1 MSKFKITSYLILIIF
16 FLNNCGF
23 TPQYA
28 GFKNLEFDL
37 VIDNVSGDRDFN
49 NVIKSQ
55 IKKYDR
61 GRDNI
66 EKIKISYESDYK
78 KIILSKNTKGEA
90 TKYNLKVKVI
100 FDISS
105 ENFSTKIFAEPYG
118 GGLPSYYLFQAAK
131 SNGYRVMITGI
142 MYIMDTIKFIT
153 FKYRFTLYRSSIT
166 M

>member
-1 MSKFKITSYLILIIF
+1 MNKRKISSFLIILS
-16 FLNNCGF
+16 FLIYSCGF

-55 IKKYDR
+55 IKRYDR
-61 GRDNI
+61 ERDDV
-66 EKIKISYESDYK
+66 EKIKISYESDYEK
-78 KIILSKNTKGEA
+78 VILTKNTKGEA

-105 ENFSTKIFAEPYG
+105 ENFSTKILFEDEFSIDKIEDTIEENNYIKIVKSNFAERAIEKVI
-118 GGLPSYYLFQAAK
+118 LRIRQK
-131 SNGYRVMITGI
+131 
-142 MYIMDTIKFIT
+142 K
-153 FKYRFTLYRSSIT
+153 
-166 M
+166 

>member
-1 MSKFKITSYLILIIF
+1 MNKRKISSFLIILS
-16 FLNNCGF
+16 FLIYSCGF

-55 IKKYDR
+55 IKRYDR
-61 GRDNI
+61 ERDDV
-66 EKIKISYESDYK
+66 EKIKISYESDYE
-78 KIILSKNTKGEA
+78 KIILTKNTKGEA

-105 ENFSTKIFAEPYG
+105 KNFSTKVLFNDEFSIDKIEDTIEENNYIKIVKSNFAERAIEKVI
-118 GGLPSYYLFQAAK
+118 L
-131 SNGYRVMITGI
+131 
-142 MYIMDTIKFIT
+142 
-153 FKYRFTLYRSSIT
+153 SIRQK
-166 M
+166 

>member
-1 MSKFKITSYLILIIF
+1 MSNRKISSFLIILS
-16 FLNNCGF
+16 FLIYSCGF

-66 EKIKISYESDYK
+66 EKIKISYESDYE
-78 KIILSKNTKGEA
+78 KIILTKNTKGEA
-90 TKYNLKVKVI
+90 TKYNLKVRVI
-100 FDISS
+100 FDIRS
-105 ENFSTKIFAEPYG
+105 ENFSTKILFKDEFSIDKIEDTVEENNYIKIVKNNFAERAVEKVI
-118 GGLPSYYLFQAAK
+118 L
-131 SNGYRVMITGI
+131 
-142 MYIMDTIKFIT
+142 
-153 FKYRFTLYRSSIT
+153 SIRQKK
-166 M
+166 

>member
-1 MSKFKITSYLILIIF
+1 MYKRKISSFLIILS
-16 FLNNCGF
+16 FLIYSCGF

-55 IKKYDR
+55 IKRYDR
-61 GRDNI
+61 GRKDV

-100 FDISS
+100 FDVSS
-105 ENFSTKIFAEPYG
+105 ENFSTKILFNDEFSIDKIEDTVEENNYIKNVKSNFAERAVEK
-118 GGLPSYYLFQAAK
+118 L
-131 SNGYRVMITGI
+131 I
-142 MYIMDTIKFIT
+142 
-153 FKYRFTLYRSSIT
+153 SSIRQKK
-166 M
+166 

>member
-49 NVIKSQ
+49 NVIKSR
-55 IKKYDR
+55 IKRYDR
-61 GRDNI
+61 GRKDV

-105 ENFSTKIFAEPYG
+105 ENFSTKILFEDAFSIDKIEDTIEENNYIKIVKSNFAERAIEKVI
-118 GGLPSYYLFQAAK
+118 L
-131 SNGYRVMITGI
+131 
-142 MYIMDTIKFIT
+142 
-153 FKYRFTLYRSSIT
+153 SIRQKK
-166 M
+166 